1 MSNPPYPKIFVVIN
15 PAAGKDEPILN
26 VLNDV
31 FRQYGVEW
39 EADIT
44 HKFGDATELARKAA
58 AAGYDLVAGYGG
70 DGTQHEIANGL
81 IGTGVMMGILPGG
94 TGNGFANEI
103 GIPKTLREA
112 VELLCTSRE
121 VRRVDAVQLG
131 DQYFIQRLYVGIE
144 PEEQTSREL
153 KDRYGVLAY
162 GVSAYQQT
170 VKQPESH
177 YRITIDDE
185 VVEMSGTKCYVVNS
199 GRTGTGLSVLGHN
212 FAVDD
217 GLLDVFVLNMRN
229 METLTAAANRF
240 FNLQTEQ
247 SKRYFWR
254 GGAVTIETTPDQP
267 VWTDGEY
274 LGRTPVSV
282 QVLPGA
288 LAVAGPK
295 PQVFVKTTYDAVLMV
310 YDGRSTAAN
319 VYQSLLSLEKEKVV
333 KLHLAA
339 VIHRRGNGKLK
350 VENKRGAS
358 AGKGAVGGGAIG
370 LLLLAASG
378 GALLGVTAVAAG
390 IGALIG
396 SSRSGLQQELKP
408 LLDEKLGEDDSALAL
423 VIDAADW
430 QRVREAIAPFGGQ
443 ALVTELSPETE
454 DQLLAIDQ
462 DEEVAA
468 ALRAAAEE

>member
-31 FRQYGVEW
+31 FRQHGVEW

-81 IGTGVMMGILPGG
+81 IGTEVMMGVLPGG

-121 VRRVDAVQLG
+121 VRHVDAVQMG

-153 KDRYGVLAY
+153 KDRYGILAY

-170 VKQPESH
+170 VNQPESH
-177 YRITIDDE
+177 YRIAVDDE
-185 VVEMSGTKCYVVNS
+185 VIEMPGTKCYVVNS
-199 GRTGTGLSVLGHN
+199 GRTGTGLSVLGHH

-240 FNLQTEQ
+240 LNLNTEQ

-254 GGAVTIETTPDQP
+254 GRSVTIETTPDQP

-274 LGRTPVSV
+274 VGRTPISV

-288 LAVAGPK
+288 LAIAAPK

-310 YDGRSTAAN
+310 YNGRSTAAN
-319 VYQSLLSLEKEKVV
+319 VYQSLVNLEKEKTIR
-333 KLHLAA
+333 LHLAA
-339 VIHRRGNGKLK
+339 VVQRRANGKLK
-350 VENKRGAS
+350 IEHKRGAS
-358 AGKGAVGGGAIG
+358 ASKGMVGGGAIG
-370 LLLLAASG
+370 LFLLAASG
-378 GALLGVTAVAAG
+378 GTLAGVTAVAAG

-396 SSRSGLQQELKP
+396 SSRSGLQGELKP
-408 LLDEKLGEDDSALAL
+408 LLDEKLGQDDSALAL
-423 VIDAADW
+423 IIDAVDW
-430 QRVREAIAPFGGQ
+430 VRLREVLSPFGGQ

-454 DQLLAIDQ
+454 AELLAIDQ
-462 DEEVAA
+462 NEEVAS
-468 ALRAAAEE
+468 ALQAAEE